1 MHSAFYNYA
10 KFLGLDQESPVF
22 TYCPSDIVKDNLT
35 LYDVRVYW
43 RKPTVTDNSGVSP
56 SVSSNRHSGELFA
69 VPGSYEV
76 LYRAIDASG
85 NEAICSFRIT
95 LKRKYR
101 ASLFKAPR

>member
-22 TYCPSDIVKDNLT
+22 TYCPSDIAIDDVTT
-35 LYDVRVYW
+35 LEYRVDW
-43 RKPTVTDNSGVSP
+43 QAPTVTDNSGESP